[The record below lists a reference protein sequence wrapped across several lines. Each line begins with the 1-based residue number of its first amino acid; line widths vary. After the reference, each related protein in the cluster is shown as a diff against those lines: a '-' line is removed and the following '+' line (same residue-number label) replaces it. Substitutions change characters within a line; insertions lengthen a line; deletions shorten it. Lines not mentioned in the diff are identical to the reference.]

1 MDFFTLDIRKKVF
14 TVRVARHCNRLPIA
28 VLDTPTRPHSSGRSQ
43 QRAREAREGPEPQ
56 RRGGEG
62 RGAQRSGVGLEG
74 WGGGTGMGETL
85 RCCWKEGWWE
95 KMEERKKYSGQ
106 GRPAGFA
113 PPPQKKKRS
122 WRFAEVCCSG
132 RPLS

>member
-14 TVRVARHCNRLPIA
+14 TVRVVRHCNTLPIA
-28 VLDTPTRPHSSGRSQ
+28 LLDTPTRPHSSGRSQ

-74 WGGGTGMGETL
+74 CGGGGPGWVK
-85 RCCWKEGWWE
+85 RCGVAGRRDGGKRWKKERNILAKEGRQASPLP
-95 KMEERKKYSGQ
+95 RKKRKDPG
-106 GRPAGFA
+106 GLL
-113 PPPQKKKRS
+113 
-122 WRFAEVCCSG
+122 RFAV
-132 RPLS
+132 LVAL

>member
-14 TVRVARHCNRLPIA
+14 TVRVVRHCNRLPIA

-62 RGAQRSGVGLEG
+62 RGAQRSCVGLEG
-74 WGGGTGMGETL
+74 LGVGNRDG
-85 RCCWKEGWWE
+85 
-95 KMEERKKYSGQ
+95 
-106 GRPAGFA
+106 
-113 PPPQKKKRS
+113 
-122 WRFAEVCCSG
+122 
-132 RPLS
+132 

>member
-14 TVRVARHCNRLPIA
+14 TVRVVRHCNRLPIA

-74 WGGGTGMGETL
+74 CGGGGPGWVK
-85 RCCWKEGWWE
+85 RCGVAGRRDGGKRWKKERNILAKEGRQASPLP
-95 KMEERKKYSGQ
+95 RKKRKDPG
-106 GRPAGFA
+106 GLL
-113 PPPQKKKRS
+113 
-122 WRFAEVCCSG
+122 RFAV
-132 RPLS
+132 LVAL